1 MALLPSDDPRRLELL
16 DALGG
21 ALIESGAW
29 DRARDVLSEAEATAQ
44 RVGDRGAAAHARVRL
59 VFLDLHTDVDASH
72 TSVGAEL
79 EGAIL
84 VFEALGDKSGLARAL
99 NIAAML
105 RMWGGE
111 NARAREEM
119 ELAAQHAREAG
130 DRALEIDALSGVV
143 LTLVHGPEPVAT
155 ALKRIKEIERE
166 SQGARRLQAVAL
178 RGQAGLLAMAGNLD
192 TARELI
198 MTAERIVAEL
208 GLETLRAAGILRIAG
223 QIELMAGDAPAAE
236 PFLREAYDSLYRR
249 KDWGHLASIAPLLAE
264 ALLAQGQQDEA
275 EKLLEL
281 TSGWVIGDDK
291 EGQVLLAAARS
302 KLAALRG
309 DAAGAEAFAR
319 TAVERSATGDEL
331 LARADAHVRLA
342 EALELSN
349 RDDGASSAL
358 REALLLYERK
368 GNVVDAER
376 VRRRLGGR

>member
-1 MALLPSDDPRRLELL
+1 
-16 DALGG
+16 
-21 ALIESGAW
+21 
-29 DRARDVLSEAEATAQ
+29 
-44 RVGDRGAAAHARVRL
+44 
-59 VFLDLHTDVDASH
+59 
-72 TSVGAEL
+72 
-79 EGAIL
+79 
-84 VFEALGDKSGLARAL
+84 
-99 NIAAML
+99 
-105 RMWGGE
+105 MWGGE

-130 DRALEIDALSGVV
+130 DRALEIDALSGIV

-155 ALKRIKEIERE
+155 ALKRIEEIERE

-192 TARELI
+192 TAREVI

-208 GLETLRAAGILRIAG
+208 G

-291 EGQVLLAAARS
+291 EGQVLLAGARS

-319 TAVERSATGDEL
+319 TAVERTATGDEL
-331 LARADAHVRLA
+331 LARASAHVRLA

-368 GNVVDAER
+368 GDVVGAEL